1 MTLQSN
7 LKVMIVVDDTLTS
20 ATEYKTNGNKYYKGL
35 NIDIW
40 NKIKQKLGNKYTYD
54 EFYVE
59 ESDNDK
65 LIREVAA
72 GKYDIIIG
80 FFQKTLER
88 SKMVNFT
95 NNILLNKDAIL
106 QYPDITL
113 FTRIKIIFKDL
124 LFGPIIILIILG
136 LIFGFILHYIEPH
149 RYKKSR
155 ASKEL
160 NLRRSVLTTI
170 AALFGEMGFLAENS
184 TLGIWGIIITVVMIL
199 FSFFALMILQ
209 SETTT
214 KVIDLKNQDL
224 LSRTSIPTRHFLAI
238 KGSAIGQN
246 IERFGA
252 KITYKDFK
260 TLKEVV
266 EFYKKNKNK
275 YDGVVMSYLN
285 ATGFAYF
292 DPELNISNVNIGYIE
307 QGFIINKTKTQLL
320 TDIDDIILEMQNRLE
335 IETICKGY
343 FHKAED
349 AFLCIL

>member
-7 LKVMIVVDDTLTS
+7 LKVMILVDDTLTS
-20 ATEYKTNGNKYYKGL
+20 ATEYNTNGKKYYKGL

-40 NKIKQKLGNKYTYD
+40 EKMKQKLGNKYTYD
-54 EFYVE
+54 EFYVK

-80 FFQKTLER
+80 FFEKTLER

-95 NNILLNKDAIL
+95 NNILLNKDSIL

-113 FTRIKIIFKDL
+113 FKRIKIIFKEL
-124 LFGPIIILIILG
+124 LFGPIIVLIILG
-136 LIFGFILHYIEPH
+136 LMFGILLHYIEPN

-155 ASKEL
+155 ASKGL
-160 NLRRSVLTTI
+160 NLRRSILTTI

-184 TLGIWGIIITVVMIL
+184 TLGIWGIVITVVMIL

-224 LSRTSIPTRHFLAI
+224 LSRVSIPSRHFLAI
-238 KGSAIGQN
+238 KGSAIGKN

-252 KITYKDFK
+252 KITYKDYK
-260 TLKEVV
+260 TLKEIVD
-266 EFYKKNKNK
+266 FYKKNKNK

-285 ATGFAYF
+285 ATDFAYF
-292 DPELNISNVNIGYIE
+292 DPELNISNLNIGYIE
-307 QGFIINKTKTQLL
+307 QGFVLNKTNTKLL
-320 TDIDDIILEMQNRLE
+320 SNIDDIILEMQNRLE